1 MIHMPTLDTHDSI
14 ALSMMVMLVVFLL
27 GTFIWSVCA
36 ERRAFHQQTRAESLS
51 QGLRHN
57 DDDNQDV
64 DSPETFHEAEDRSS
78 DDAQRARNRAQNGDQ
93 DTAVV

>member
-36 ERRAFHQQTRAESLS
+36 ERRAFRQQTLSESLS
-51 QGLRHN
+51 QDLRHN
-57 DDDNQDV
+57 DDNNQGV
-64 DSPETFHEAEDRSS
+64 DAAETFHGAEDRLS
-78 DDAQRARNRAQNGDQ
+78 DDAQRARSRAQNGDR